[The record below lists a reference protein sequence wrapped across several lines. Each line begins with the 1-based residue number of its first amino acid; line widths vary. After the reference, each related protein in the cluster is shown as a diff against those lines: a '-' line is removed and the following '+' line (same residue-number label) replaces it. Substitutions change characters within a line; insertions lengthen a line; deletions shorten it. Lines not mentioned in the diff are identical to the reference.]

1 MKRFVNGIKIN
12 YGNGATPHGKELHEY
27 MDRRYGRYRPGGWC
41 DVKIIYDEKDL
52 IEVSEP

>member
-1 MKRFVNGIKIN
+1 
-12 YGNGATPHGKELHEY
+12 